1 MCPLRSSFTPSFVNP
16 GIEAGNRC
24 ILARMDLEKYV
35 FRKKKKI
42 KKEKKMKRKES
53 KTMGIEVLKKKPLS
67 CAIDNPVSLRLGGV
81 PCT

>member
-42 KKEKKMKRKES
+42 KMKRKER
-53 KTMGIEVLKKKPLS
+53 KTMGIESVEEETLEL
-67 CAIDNPVSLRLGGV
+67 CY
-81 PCT
+81 

>member
-35 FRKKKKI
+35 FRKKKKR
-42 KKEKKMKRKES
+42 KKNEKKRK
-53 KTMGIEVLKKKPLS
+53 
-67 CAIDNPVSLRLGGV
+67 
-81 PCT
+81 

>member
-1 MCPLRSSFTPSFVNP
+1 
-16 GIEAGNRC
+16 
-24 ILARMDLEKYV
+24 
-35 FRKKKKI
+35 
-42 KKEKKMKRKES
+42 MKRKES